1 MKRYFLWIGE
11 LFIWILILFLI
22 SGGIMLA
29 KYNYK
34 RIFNTY
40 QVFLPDVDGLINGS
54 PVKMMGINIG
64 YVNQINI
71 VGEDVYI
78 KFIITSPDVKIPPGS
93 TVTVEFSGLGGSKSL
108 EVYPPSE
115 NTQPTGKL
123 LIVQSPK
130 RIHDSLGLLNDMYD
144 KIIEI
149 TYDVSYF
156 MGQIGIIKNTQVA
169 NNTEHQ
175 KSAGEFLDFS
185 NKWLDK
191 AQKQCDK
198 FNCKLNRKGKNHHEG
213 KSNESK

>member
-1 MKRYFLWIGE
+1 MKRYVLWFGE
-11 LFIWILILFLI
+11 LIIWVLILFLI
-22 SGGIMLA
+22 SGGIMYA

-34 RIFNTY
+34 RSFNTY
-40 QVFLPDVDGLINGS
+40 QIFLPDVDGLINGS
-54 PVKMMGINIG
+54 PVRMMGINIG

-71 VGEDVYI
+71 VGEDVYV
-78 KFIITSPDVKIPPGS
+78 KFIVTSPEVKIPPGS
-93 TVTVEFSGLGGSKSL
+93 KVTVEFSGLGGSKSL

-115 NTQPTGKL
+115 NMQPTGKL

-156 MGQIGIIKNTQVA
+156 MEQIGLIKI
-169 NNTEHQ
+169 NNKQNGFGTTM
-175 KSAGEFLDFS
+175 SADKFLKFS
-185 NKWLDK
+185 DTWLDK

-198 FNCKLNRKGKNHHEG
+198 LNCKLNGKGKNHHED
-213 KSNESK
+213 KPNE